1 MRSFSIILHDT
12 ISATILK
19 ILRLKKIYL
28 LLNFIYLMKLV
39 VICVSRDGSHFSYES
54 RKYKYATDECIC
66 KHLCVLMKAAVSE
79 HQYLCAGG
87 QIGLNLNFYSNICLG
102 E

>member
-28 LLNFIYLMKLV
+28 PLNFTYLMKLV
-39 VICVSRDGSHFSYES
+39 VICVSRD
-54 RKYKYATDECIC
+54 KVTLA
-66 KHLCVLMKAAVSE
+66 MKAENTNMQQTNAF
-79 HQYLCAGG
+79 A
-87 QIGLNLNFYSNICLG
+87 NIYVFR
-102 E
+102 